1 MTVFTHF
8 LAVCVKR
15 ASAISDL
22 FGSQII
28 RRRFPVVYNKP
39 NQSWLRLFSRTSLSG
54 SSELNVPYEDFPR
67 KRIFMGDVEVFW
79 MLRKRYYILFVARD
93 EDGRVR
99 KISLPVQYVYGF
111 VAAALV
117 GAFTIVGLAG
127 SYTRML
133 LKTESFNQ
141 IRQERET
148 LRKNY
153 KQMAEVAHERDV
165 QVASLGALAS
175 EVTAIYGLKPNKSG
189 LGGKQTTAAVAA
201 SATPNTLAL
210 SDDVNQQQVK
220 LSLDQFYS
228 LRAQALSGRVSRALE
243 GGFDSGSTSSLTDW
257 TQVADAPSLWPVE
270 GRVTSTFGE
279 REDPFNGEGA
289 FHAGL
294 DISAP
299 TGTVVRATGD
309 GMVDSAAAVNGYG
322 REVIVDHGHG
332 VHTVYGHLSGMIVI
346 AGQHVSRGQIIGYV
360 GQTGRSTG
368 PHLHYEVRINN
379 VPVNPH
385 KYLRSTFAEMEA
397 NNLPV
402 STPASVSIKQGK

>member
-1 MTVFTHF
+1 
-8 LAVCVKR
+8 
-15 ASAISDL
+15 
-22 FGSQII
+22 
-28 RRRFPVVYNKP
+28 
-39 NQSWLRLFSRTSLSG
+39 
-54 SSELNVPYEDFPR
+54 
-67 KRIFMGDVEVFW
+67 

-153 KQMAEVAHERDV
+153 QQMAAVAHERDI

-175 EVTAIYGLKPNKSG
+175 EVTAIYGLKQNKLAAGRPN
-189 LGGKQTTAAVAA
+189 AAAQAAA
-201 SATPNTLAL
+201 STPSTLAT
-210 SDDVNQQQVK
+210 SDDVNQAQVK
-220 LSLDQFYS
+220 LSLDQFYT

-243 GGFDSGSTSSLTDW
+243 GGLSSSVGGSITDW
-257 TQVADAPSLWPVE
+257 TQFADAPSIWPVE
-270 GRVTSTFGE
+270 GKVSSSFGE

-294 DISAP
+294 DILAP
-299 TGTVVRATGD
+299 TGTPIRASGD
-309 GMVDSAAAVNGYG
+309 GTVESSGMANGYG
-322 REVIVDHGHG
+322 REVVLDHGHG
-332 VHTVYGHLSGMIVI
+332 VRTIYGHMSALVAI
-346 AGQHVSRGQIIGYV
+346 AGQHVVRGQVIGYV
-360 GQTGRSTG
+360 GQSGRATC

-385 KYLRSTFAEMEA
+385 KYLQSTFSQMDAV
-397 NNLPV
+397 NLPP
-402 STPASVSIKQGK
+402 SGPARK

>member
-1 MTVFTHF
+1 
-8 LAVCVKR
+8 
-15 ASAISDL
+15 
-22 FGSQII
+22 
-28 RRRFPVVYNKP
+28 
-39 NQSWLRLFSRTSLSG
+39 
-54 SSELNVPYEDFPR
+54 
-67 KRIFMGDVEVFW
+67 

-93 EDGRVR
+93 EDGSVR

-141 IRQERET
+141 IRQDRET

-153 KQMAEVAHERDV
+153 RQMAEIAHERDI

-175 EVTAIYGLKPNKSG
+175 EVTAIYGLKQNKLADKHS
-189 LGGKQTTAAVAA
+189 AAAA
-201 SATPNTLAL
+201 AAAPTPTTLAI
-210 SDDVNQQQVK
+210 SDEVNQQEVK
-220 LSLDQFYS
+220 LSLDQFYT
-228 LRAQALSGRVSRALE
+228 LRNQALSGRVSRALE
-243 GGFDSGSTSSLTDW
+243 GGLTSGMGSSLADW
-257 TQVADAPSLWPVE
+257 TQIADAPALWPVE
-270 GRVTSTFGE
+270 GRVTSSFGE

-289 FHAGL
+289 FHAGI

-299 TGTVVRATGD
+299 SGTPVRATGEGD
-309 GMVDSAAAVNGYG
+309 VMALDMGHGYG
-322 REVIVDHGHG
+322 KQIVVNHGHG
-332 VHTVYGHLSGMIVI
+332 VMTVYGHLLSIV
-346 AGQHVSRGQIIGYV
+346 ALPGQHVAPGQIIGYV

-385 KYLRSTFAEMEA
+385 KYLRTTFAEMAASNETA
-397 NNLPV
+397 
-402 STPASVSIKQGK
+402 PAAPAASGR

>member
-1 MTVFTHF
+1 
-8 LAVCVKR
+8 
-15 ASAISDL
+15 
-22 FGSQII
+22 
-28 RRRFPVVYNKP
+28 
-39 NQSWLRLFSRTSLSG
+39 
-54 SSELNVPYEDFPR
+54 
-67 KRIFMGDVEVFW
+67 

-153 KQMAEVAHERDV
+153 QQMAAVAHERDI

-175 EVTAIYGLKPNKSG
+175 EVTALYGLKQNHMGFGSKRE
-189 LGGKQTTAAVAA
+189 AAATA
-201 SATPNTLAL
+201 SAATPTSLTPSLAL
-210 SDDVNQQQVK
+210 TDDVNQQQVK
-220 LSLDQFYS
+220 LSLDQFYT
-228 LRAQALSGRVSRALE
+228 LRTQALSGRVSRALE
-243 GGFDSGSTSSLTDW
+243 GGLTPGMSSSLTDW
-257 TQVADAPSLWPVE
+257 TAVADAPSLWPVE
-270 GRVTSTFGE
+270 GRVTSSFGE

-299 TGTVVRATGD
+299 SGTVIRATGD
-309 GMVDSAAAVNGYG
+309 GLVESAAMMNGYG
-322 REVIVDHGHG
+322 RQVVVDHGHG
-332 VHTVYGHLSGMIVI
+332 VHTVYGHMAGMIVMT
-346 AGQHVSRGQIIGYV
+346 GQKVTRGQIIGYV
-360 GQTGRSTG
+360 GMSGRSTG

-385 KYLRSTFAEMEA
+385 KYLRSTFAEMTA
-397 NNLPV
+397 SNVTIPAPPV
-402 STPASVSIKQGK
+402 ATSSKAGK

>member
-1 MTVFTHF
+1 
-8 LAVCVKR
+8 
-15 ASAISDL
+15 
-22 FGSQII
+22 
-28 RRRFPVVYNKP
+28 
-39 NQSWLRLFSRTSLSG
+39 
-54 SSELNVPYEDFPR
+54 
-67 KRIFMGDVEVFW
+67 

-141 IRQERET
+141 VRQDRET

-153 KQMAEVAHERDV
+153 QQMAQIAHERDV

-175 EVTAIYGLKPNKSG
+175 EITAIYGLKQNKTATT
-189 LGGKQTTAAVAA
+189 GKQSAAAVAA
-201 SATPNTLAL
+201 AGSTPSSLAL
-210 SDDVNQQQVK
+210 TNDVNQLQVK
-220 LSLDQFYS
+220 QSLDQFYT
-228 LRAQALSGRVSRALE
+228 LRSQAMSGRVSQALE
-243 GGFDSGSTSSLTDW
+243 SGLTSGNASSMDSGRDW
-257 TQVADAPSLWPVE
+257 TLLADAPSLWPVE
-270 GRVTSTFGE
+270 GKVTSSFGE

-299 TGTVVRATGD
+299 SGTVVRATAD
-309 GMVDSAAAVNGYG
+309 GTVTSAQLMNGYG
-322 REVIVDHGHG
+322 REVVLDHGHG
-332 VHTVYGHLSGMIVI
+332 LHTVYGHLSGMIVL
-346 AGQHVSRGQIIGYV
+346 AGQSVVRGQIIGYV

-379 VPVNPH
+379 TPVNPH
-385 KYLRSTFAEMEA
+385 KYLRSTFAEVTA
-397 NNLPV
+397 NNVMPAAV
-402 STPASVSIKQGK
+402 SGSVVGGKK